1 MGPISYLLV
10 LTEKPGHPNEP
21 SIDVEIIGDVWQ
33 IPLHNL
39 YSFKRSLPKVESV
52 NGEIGRVTKSS
63 LSSNTELL
71 EELRGT
77 LESARQRIS
86 PECERILEVEIAKLH
101 EQVLASIADIEQLLN
116 FVGTHHYHPSEPK
129 SGRILVQIASEIKK
143 DAGKLYISCRY
154 FNSNNEKNWR
164 RISGG
169 KALSILGDLADLGR
183 HLFVSDAKLVEI
195 ETRIIKSRIIGHP
208 DATLIRA
215 LGLRPQIFRRYP
227 DLLADCL
234 SIPRDAESEA
244 LILTQAATADLKLV
258 GATDKNTSELVAGL
272 LARSAHAISASD
284 DAKRI
289 NLTLTALV
297 AATALTGNDA
307 IELRTIEIIKS
318 QLSLSR
324 SPDVKAAC
332 LEKLVD
338 SQPNWRA
345 QTELVQLAATEL
357 VDVADL
363 ARLLKPRTC
372 LELAVAYYHS
382 LGRESLFGCSFN
394 SQFNDSSEMAEMVRA
409 IGSRKKGRAA
419 DPLPIITRLFKAG
432 RSNHALALLNEL
444 YSSGQCEKLAELAEL
459 YLLCLPNATA
469 SQAIKLARNIDSL
482 VTRPN
487 AATRIA
493 DHLLANQQFDECE
506 SFLSHISNIEP
517 GFNLLPILSNRLRR
531 SVAIH
536 QLKDKELS
544 RSDLSEL
551 DGVDFEL
558 LLSERF
564 RALGFQVESTPI
576 TGDYGA
582 DIIVEDTNGTRFVI
596 QCKRFASKVN
606 LKAVQEVTAAV
617 KHYSA
622 DYGIVATN
630 NEFLPSA
637 KELAK
642 TNHIELWDGTLTLMF
657 LSGDLSFSV
666 LGQ

>member
-1 MGPISYLLV
+1 MSPISYLLV
-10 LTEKPGHPNEP
+10 LTGKPDHPNEL

-33 IPLHNL
+33 NRLYNF

-52 NGEIGRVTKSS
+52 NGEIGRVAKSS
-63 LSSNTELL
+63 LSNNTELI
-71 EELRGT
+71 EELRST
-77 LESARQRIS
+77 LESTQQRIS
-86 PECERILEVEIAKLH
+86 PECEKILEVEIAKLH

-116 FVGTHHYHPSEPK
+116 FVGAHHYHPSEPK
-129 SGRILVQIASEIKK
+129 RERILVQIASETKR
-143 DAGKLYISCRY
+143 DAGKLYIPCRY
-154 FNSNNEKNWR
+154 FSSHNEKHWR
-164 RISGG
+164 RITGG

-183 HLFVSDAKLVEI
+183 HLFLSDSTLAEI

-215 LGLRPQIFRRYP
+215 LELRPQVFRRYP

-234 SIPRDAESEA
+234 LIPRDAESEA

-258 GATDKNTSELVAGL
+258 GATDTKTSEFIAGL
-272 LARSAHAISASD
+272 LARSSYAISASD
-284 DAKRI
+284 DAKRVS
-289 NLTLTALV
+289 LTLTALI
-297 AATALTGNDA
+297 AATDLTGNDA
-307 IELRTIEIIKS
+307 IELRTTEIIKS

-324 SPDVKAAC
+324 SPDVKATC
-332 LEKLVD
+332 LEKLVN

-345 QTELVQLAATEL
+345 QSELVQLAAAEL
-357 VDVADL
+357 VYAADL

-382 LGRESLFGCSFN
+382 LGRERLSGYSFS
-394 SQFNDSSEMAEMVRA
+394 SQFDDSSEMAEMVRA

-419 DPLPIITRLFKAG
+419 DPLPIITRLLNAG

-444 YSSGQCEKLAELAEL
+444 YTSGQCEKLVELAEL

-469 SQAIKLARNIDSL
+469 SQAIKIALNIDDL
-482 VTRPN
+482 VIRPN
-487 AATRIA
+487 ATTRIA

-506 SFLSHISNIEP
+506 RFLSRIANIEP
-517 GFNLLPILSNRLRR
+517 SFNLLPILSNRLRR

-536 QLKDKELS
+536 QLKDKELGQ
-544 RSDLSEL
+544 SDLSEL
-551 DGVDFEL
+551 SGVDFEL

-564 RALGFQVESTPI
+564 RALGFQVESTPV

-582 DIIVEDTNGTRFVI
+582 DLVVENANGTRFII

-606 LKAVQEVTAAV
+606 LKAVQEATAAV

-630 NEFLPSA
+630 SEFLPSA

-642 TNHIELWDGTLTLMF
+642 TNHIELWDETLTLKF

-666 LGQ
+666 LDQ